1 MLRRIFD
8 AGGDGLGEV
17 GFVFGDFEVGDG
29 FAWQGIPKEDFFASL
44 VGCYRLTT
52 RNDFV
57 NLNHG
62 IIISEVRIF
71 CKLEAGVI

>member
-17 GFVFGDFEVGDG
+17 GFIFGDYEVGDCV
-29 FAWQGIPKEDFFASL
+29 AWQGITKEDFFASL

-57 NLNHG
+57 NLDHIY
-62 IIISEVRIF
+62 IIP
-71 CKLEAGVI
+71 